1 MYEENLY
8 VPLSVSCV
16 PLTVV
21 LNYFCMQLIYTY
33 KKKVIYLISTTCILI
48 DLIVFLLIAI
58 SACNL

>member
-1 MYEENLY
+1 MFGQYEENLY

-33 KKKVIYLISTTCILI
+33 KKKGDLPNIYYMYL
-48 DLIVFLLIAI
+48 D
-58 SACNL
+58 